1 MAPQE
6 KYEIWMQ
13 LVGGETTVGE
23 AADRARVDRSTV
35 AKLREVARQGALD
48 ALARS
53 RPGRR
58 DKQRDVELEAAQ
70 AEIER
75 LCTALCSAS
84 EFDAEM
90 VPRIEPTLAG
100 SRVDLRGVSCE
111 RERSSSEAACAVAGG
126 EVGDLLGGDFSG
138 GYPGRG
144 GPPPQCRCVHDSGGY
159 PAATIEEGSAPPAV
173 DHRGVTQL
181 PEPVSPSYRNRVRD
195 VQHTYRSQ
203 RVKHVPGQH
212 TAGSRRTRHEL

>member
-1 MAPQE
+1 MSTQPGTKRKRFLAPQE

-13 LVGGETTVGE
+13 LVRGETTVGE

-75 LCTALCSAS
+75 LRTAL
-84 EFDAEM
+84 AEM
-90 VPRIEPTLAG
+90 AVRLTLVEGKEPWG
-100 SRVDLRGVSCE
+100 
-111 RERSSSEAACAVAGG
+111 
-126 EVGDLLGGDFSG
+126 
-138 GYPGRG
+138 
-144 GPPPQCRCVHDSGGY
+144 
-159 PAATIEEGSAPPAV
+159 
-173 DHRGVTQL
+173 
-181 PEPVSPSYRNRVRD
+181 
-195 VQHTYRSQ
+195 
-203 RVKHVPGQH
+203 
-212 TAGSRRTRHEL
+212 

>member
-1 MAPQE
+1 MGTQPGTKRTRFLVPQE

-75 LCTALCSAS
+75 LRTAL
-84 EFDAEM
+84 AEM
-90 VPRIEPTLAG
+90 AVRLTLA
-100 SRVDLRGVSCE
+100 
-111 RERSSSEAACAVAGG
+111 
-126 EVGDLLGGDFSG
+126 
-138 GYPGRG
+138 
-144 GPPPQCRCVHDSGGY
+144 
-159 PAATIEEGSAPPAV
+159 EGK
-173 DHRGVTQL
+173 
-181 PEPVSPSYRNRVRD
+181 EPW
-195 VQHTYRSQ
+195 
-203 RVKHVPGQH
+203 G
-212 TAGSRRTRHEL
+212 